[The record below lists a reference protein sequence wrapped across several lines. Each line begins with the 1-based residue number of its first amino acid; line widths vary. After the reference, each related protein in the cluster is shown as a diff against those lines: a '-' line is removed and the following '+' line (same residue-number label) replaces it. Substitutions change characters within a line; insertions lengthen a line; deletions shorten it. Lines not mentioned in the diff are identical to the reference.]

1 MTFKEVSP
9 QTLNFNPF
17 TRIGSDWMLITAG
30 QPGDMN
36 TMTASWGGAG
46 VLWTKNVVT
55 AYIRPQRYTKEFVD
69 REDIFTLSFFD
80 EKYRPALKH
89 LGTVSGRQN
98 RRGRPHALRHRGQ
111 RRLRGGKYRA
121 GLQKD
126 VRGRHQAGE
135 FLQRLRSRHLVQGK
149 RLPRHIYR
157 RDFEGVCKRINTKA
171 S

>member
-55 AYIRPQRYTKEFVD
+55 SRIVAM
-69 REDIFTLSFFD
+69 SFCG
-80 EKYRPALKH
+80 P
-89 LGTVSGRQN
+89 
-98 RRGRPHALRHRGQ
+98 
-111 RRLRGGKYRA
+111 
-121 GLQKD
+121 
-126 VRGRHQAGE
+126 
-135 FLQRLRSRHLVQGK
+135 RS
-149 RLPRHIYR
+149 
-157 RDFEGVCKRINTKA
+157 
-171 S
+171 

>member
-89 LGTVSGRQN
+89 LGTVSGR
-98 RRGRPHALRHRGQ
+98 GRDKIAE
-111 RRLRGGKYRA
+111 A
-121 GLQKD
+121 GLTPCAIE
-126 VRGRHQAGE
+126 GSAA
-135 FLQRLRSRHLVQGK
+135 
-149 RLPRHIYR
+149 
-157 RDFEGVCKRINTKA
+157 FEEANTVLVCKKMYVDAIKPENFCKDCDPDTWYKEKYYHVIYIAEILKA
-171 S
+171 FVKE

>member
-89 LGTVSGRQN
+89 LVPCPAAAATKSPRQASRPAPSRAAPPSRRQIPCWSAKRCTWTPSSRRISAKTAIPTPGTRKKITTS
-98 RRGRPHALRHRGQ
+98 
-111 RRLRGGKYRA
+111 YI
-121 GLQKD
+121 
-126 VRGRHQAGE
+126 
-135 FLQRLRSRHLVQGK
+135 S
-149 RLPRHIYR
+149 PR
-157 RDFEGVCKRINTKA
+157 F
-171 S
+171 